1 MSCSSLQSALAHVPR
16 IAVSV
21 NGVTIPHD
29 AIAREVQNHPEQAPA
44 RAWQQAARALVVRE
58 LLLQE
63 ARRQGHAAEPRTDS
77 SGRRETDEE
86 ALIRGLIER
95 EVSVPEADEDACQ
108 RYYECNRNRFRSR
121 DIYQAAHILI
131 AARRDEPAAF
141 ASARECAE
149 HLLGLLAENPGRFA
163 ELAALHSACPSA
175 SSGGN
180 LGQLTKG
187 DTTPEFER
195 VLLHLAPG
203 EMTAAPVETR
213 YGFHIIRLDRVIPGR
228 QLPFDLARER
238 IAEYLTERAERMG
251 LAQFL
256 ARLAARAGITG
267 VDLPS
272 AADLRVH

>member
-1 MSCSSLQSALAHVPR
+1 MNCSLKSVLSQAPR
-16 IAVSV
+16 TTVSV
-21 NGVTIPHD
+21 NGVVIPHD
-29 AIAREVQNHPEQAPA
+29 AIAREVQHHPEQTPV
-44 RAWQQAARALVVRE
+44 RAWQQAVRALAVRE

-63 ARRQGHAAEPRTDS
+63 ACRQGLTTEPRTDGH
-77 SGRRETDEE
+77 GRREAAEE
-86 ALIRGLIER
+86 ALIRDLMER
-95 EVSVPEADEDACQ
+95 EVSVPEPDEDTCR
-108 RYYECNRNRFRSR
+108 RYYDRNRVRFRSP
-121 DIYQAAHILI
+121 DIYQASHILI
-131 AARRDEPAAF
+131 AARPDQPDAFGAA
-141 ASARECAE
+141 RVCAE
-149 HLLGLLAENPGRFA
+149 RLLALVKEDPARFA
-163 ELAALHSACPSA
+163 ELAAAHSACPSA
-175 SSGGN
+175 SAGGS

-203 EMTAAPVETR
+203 EMTTAPVESR

-228 QLPFDLARER
+228 QLPFDLAHER